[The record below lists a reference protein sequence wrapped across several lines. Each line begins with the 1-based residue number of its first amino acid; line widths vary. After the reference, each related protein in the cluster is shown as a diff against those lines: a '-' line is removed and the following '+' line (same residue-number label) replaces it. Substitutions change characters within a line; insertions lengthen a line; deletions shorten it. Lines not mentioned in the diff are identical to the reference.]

1 MIRAIRIDDALWD
14 AASSLRRDDWRIS
27 ITDLV
32 DEVLLGDEEDHLLVV
47 SHDEGAI
54 VLATFDAGGAPRALF
69 ELSAVLLRGHVEEY
83 LTIIARMYKNEAS
96 DASAHMHTLDMAKK
110 VVHDAGARTLAR
122 ELPDF
127 ARDHESYRRLFTLV
141 LSVVVDVT
149 KLPGAAAHRRHG

>member
-1 MIRAIRIDDALWD
+1 MITAIRIEETLWE

-32 DEVLLGDEEDHLLVV
+32 DEASLGGEEDHLLVV
-47 SHDEGAI
+47 STSGDVIA
-54 VLATFDAGGAPRALF
+54 LATFDAAGAPRELF
-69 ELSAVLLRGHVEEY
+69 ELSSAQLRGHVEEY
-83 LTIIARMYKNEAS
+83 LAIIARMQKNDAG

-127 ARDHESYRRLFTLV
+127 ARDHEGYRRLFTLV

>member
-1 MIRAIRIDDALWD
+1 MITVIRIEETLWE

-32 DEVLLGDEEDHLLVV
+32 DEASLGGEEDHLLVV
-47 SHDEGAI
+47 SVSEEVVA
-54 VLATFDAGGAPRALF
+54 LATFDAQGAPRELF
-69 ELSAVLLRGHVEEY
+69 EVSAARLRRHVEEY
-83 LTIIARMYKNEAS
+83 LTIINRMQKSEAG

-141 LSVVVDVT
+141 LSVVIDVT
-149 KLPGAAAHRRHG
+149 TLPGAAAHRRHG

>member
-1 MIRAIRIDDALWD
+1 VIQAIRIDDALWD

-32 DEVLLGDEEDHLLVV
+32 DEAALGEEDDHLLVV
-47 SHDEGAI
+47 SIGEDVIA
-54 VLATFDAGGAPRALF
+54 LTTFDSEGAPRGLF
-69 ELSAVLLRGHVEEY
+69 EVSTVLLRVHVEEY
-83 LTIIARMYKNEAS
+83 LAIITRMHKSDAS
-96 DASAHMHTLDMAKK
+96 DASTHMHTLDMAKK

-122 ELPDF
+122 ELPAF

-149 KLPGAAAHRRHG
+149 VLPGAAAHRRHG